1 MCFVWITLSNSCITH
16 IWTRFFVIDC
26 IYIYIYIPSNEQW
39 KFPACFIRL
48 LYTWW
53 KISFQ
58 RKSSLYLSRVI
69 NSFFLRAV
77 GSFQDFLSSGNSS
90 KDPSGGGFTKS
101 VRSTWSTLS
110 IARFTMKI
118 NIGKPDR
125 TRANIIQV
133 SPSPGTLSPSLSL
146 SVIRS
151 FFYTD
156 R

>member
-1 MCFVWITLSNSCITH
+1 MWITLSNSCITH

-26 IYIYIYIPSNEQW
+26 IYIYIPSNEQW

-77 GSFQDFLSSGNSS
+77 GSFQDFLSSRNSS